1 MPSLPITAC
10 LTRSS
15 ALNLRSLKG
24 VAYPIGS
31 VFSTLAMPADSPY
44 RHAWWYRTEVDL
56 PAAETDRTWWL
67 QFDGINYRANV
78 WLNGV
83 RVASATE
90 VRGAFRR
97 YAFDVSRVVRAG
109 KRNALAVEI
118 FPPQPNDLAI
128 NWVDWNPTPP
138 DKNMGLW
145 GSVSLT
151 TTGPVALR
159 HPYVLTDLNSPTNS
173 EARLT
178 AIVEAVNASDRRV
191 DAVLS
196 ATIDNVHVSR
206 TVSLAPHEQ
215 QTVRMTPADHPELI
229 LRSPRVW
236 WPYRMGEPALYVA
249 QLDVTIDGQVSDR
262 REITFGVRRVTSE
275 LTAQGHRLFKING
288 RPILIRGGGWSPDM
302 LLRPITTD
310 RLRAEMRYV
319 REMGLNTIRLE
330 GKLETDEFFDLADRE
345 GVLVMAGW
353 CCCDQWE
360 LWDKWTADNYTVG
373 PLSLRD
379 QLLRLRSSRER
390 LRLVERQ
397 RQASHPCRR
406 AQVPRHR
413 SAARVEQPDALERR
427 GGTGHRR
434 AERRENARTLRVRAA
449 VLLAVRHQERR
460 RVRLRHRDQPR
471 PGGPT
476 AREPSRDADARH
488 LWPIDRVWNYH
499 AGGGEFKTIDKFT
512 SALEARYGKAE
523 DASDY
528 ARKAQ
533 ALTYDGQRAMFEAY
547 ARNKYTA
554 TGVVQWML
562 NNAWPSLIWHL
573 YDYYLR
579 PGGGYFGTKK
589 ACEPVHVQYSYDDRS
604 IALVNDTPTALAGVT
619 VSASVLDFGL
629 ATRFS
634 REARVDLPADG
645 VVRAFTLPEV
655 AGLTTTYFLRLS
667 ARDTSGAVISTN
679 FYWLSTQEDRLDW
692 SRTEWYFTPTTRHAD
707 LTMLSR
713 LPMTTIA
720 ASIER
725 RGDREVVAVQNAG
738 TARHF
743 RCTCGSS
750 IRRRTMSTC
759 RCSGMTITSRCCQA
773 NGERSACRA
782 SDRTRP
788 GCAWTDG
795 MCSQPVR

>member
-1 MPSLPITAC
+1 
-10 LTRSS
+10 
-15 ALNLRSLKG
+15 
-24 VAYPIGS
+24 
-31 VFSTLAMPADSPY
+31 
-44 RHAWWYRTEVDL
+44 
-56 PAAETDRTWWL
+56 
-67 QFDGINYRANV
+67 
-78 WLNGV
+78 
-83 RVASATE
+83 
-90 VRGAFRR
+90 
-97 YAFDVSRVVRAG
+97 
-109 KRNALAVEI
+109 
-118 FPPQPNDLAI
+118 
-128 NWVDWNPTPP
+128 
-138 DKNMGLW
+138 
-145 GSVSLT
+145 
-151 TTGPVALR
+151 
-159 HPYVLTDLNSPTNS
+159 
-173 EARLT
+173 
-178 AIVEAVNASDRRV
+178 
-191 DAVLS
+191 
-196 ATIDNVHVSR
+196 
-206 TVSLAPHEQ
+206 
-215 QTVRMTPADHPELI
+215 
-229 LRSPRVW
+229 
-236 WPYRMGEPALYVA
+236 
-249 QLDVTIDGQVSDR
+249 
-262 REITFGVRRVTSE
+262 
-275 LTAQGHRLFKING
+275 
-288 RPILIRGGGWSPDM
+288 M

-379 QLLRLRSSRER
+379 QLFRLRSHASVFVW
-390 LRLVERQ
+390 LNGSDKPPIPAVERKYLAIEAQ
-397 RQASHPCRR
+397 LEWNRPTLSNAAEERGIEGPSGVKMRGPYEYEPPSYWLSDTKNGGAFGFATEISPGPAVPPLESLR
-406 AQVPRHR
+406 AM
-413 SAARVEQPDALERR
+413 L
-427 GGTGHRR
+427 T
-434 AERRENARTLRVRAA
+434 
-449 VLLAVRHQERR
+449 
-460 RVRLRHRDQPR
+460 
-471 PGGPT
+471 PG
-476 AREPSRDADARH
+476 H

-562 NNAWPSLIWHL
+562 SNAWPSLIWHL

-655 AGLTTTYFLRLS
+655 GGLTTTYFLRLS

-725 RGDREVVAVQNAG
+725 RGDREVVAVQNVG
-738 TARHF
+738 TALAFQVHLRLIDPKTDDEYLPVF
-743 RCTCGSS
+743 WDDNYF
-750 IRRRTMSTC
+750 
-759 RCSGMTITSRCCQA
+759 A
-773 NGERSACRA
+773 LLPGERREVGVSRLG
-782 SDRTRP
+782 SDEARLRV
-788 GCAWTDG
+788 DG
-795 MCSQPVR
+795 WNVQPAVR